1 MWTTLSNLCEQRC
14 PIYVNNAA
22 KLYVNN
28 TAQLMWTTL
37 SNLCEQRCQ
46 IYVNNSA
53 QLYVNNAAQ
62 LGKQKHLLIMTDK
75 MG

>member
-1 MWTTLSNLCEQRC
+1 MWTTLSNLCEQHC

-22 KLYVNN
+22 K
-28 TAQLMWTTL
+28 
-37 SNLCEQRCQ
+37 
-46 IYVNNSA
+46 
-53 QLYVNNAAQ
+53 LYVNNAAQ